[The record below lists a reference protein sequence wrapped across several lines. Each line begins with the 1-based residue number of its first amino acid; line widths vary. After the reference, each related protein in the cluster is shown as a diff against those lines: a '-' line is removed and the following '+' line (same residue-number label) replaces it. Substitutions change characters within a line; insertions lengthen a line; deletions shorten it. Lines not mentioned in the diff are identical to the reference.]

1 MAGAPQQGGRRAWG
15 AAPPPRPAAEQRRAV
30 EAAAAAT
37 EPMAPLPP
45 PAHLPHPPHRKLAL
59 PRLNNAAASPR
70 GGGASGSGDGAP
82 QRRGWGLLPPKHPVP
97 AVAPA
102 DSELPPET
110 IPAQHAPPWA
120 PPPLASASPAALP
133 GIAALPEDNDA
144 VLIGSTA
151 PSFTTQHQ
159 IQGQQQGQQQQQQQ
173 QQQHPESNAPRGS
186 HAHMPAASQQ
196 HSRRPSQL
204 GAEDMSLAA
213 LAAAHARGPAAR
225 YSTAT
230 AGSAFP
236 ASLPSSRGSSAAS
249 EHVARAQCGS
259 PPATAGGPWQAGELQ
274 QQQRKELPA
283 LLPQQQQQ
291 QLSSGE
297 LAVLRQSL
305 LDLELPDG
313 ISAGADGDVIPDQL
327 VLHELSSRLGRL
339 DSQKRRVLLA
349 VLAKIDGAALA
360 GEPSV
365 AGSAHEEADSEARR
379 LIAESAGGTRQA
391 SAAEEGGAPGGA
403 ASLPSQ
409 EPPDSQHATA
419 ASADRVEEQHAPSA
433 TGVAALEAQSDARER
448 SMADKLAALRLGRTS
463 SLGKPSGD
471 AEHQHEQQGGD
482 AVVTVSPAVAL
493 APAGVG
499 DSLELLPQA
508 SQQDAGALPP
518 LSARGGLARTSTL
531 PVRPP
536 AVRQQAGLGA
546 AKASAEAA
554 AALAA
559 LERRGSTLAVPA
571 PSHGSASGS
580 APAAASSAGVLHCQE
595 LTFVLLDTWG
605 DSHFVGLSGLQ
616 VLGADGEPVPLGAE
630 QLAADPPDLNVFP
643 GHSGDVRTLDKL
655 VDSTANTTD
664 DAHMWLAPVKRQ
676 LSAAVASAASST
688 PAARGAA
695 AAAAALPEAAR
706 AYNVL
711 RVALPPGG
719 AAVTNLRVW
728 NYNKSATDTARGVKR
743 MLVLADGVE
752 VSPPGGVLVRRA
764 PGTAAFPF
772 GQHIP
777 LTTMWSAAAA
787 ASAAGKAKQ
796 QQRRTTQQS
805 STQRAAAAGC
815 GGGVVQQQQL
825 TLHSESVAWVCNL
838 PDPAAALEYLQ
849 RAALLAKAAGPS
861 GGLLAQPGEN
871 FATPLPCGF
880 SLRLVL
886 LSSWGCPHYVGL
898 SGLEV
903 RDAVRGPLTI
913 RPDQVYAV
921 PSSVALLPGMASD
934 VRTPDKLVDG
944 DTSGAPQH
952 SWLAPQE
959 TREPNSVVVSLDA
972 PLLLGS
978 LRLWNYAK
986 TPSRGVQQLE
996 VYLDEQLV
1004 WKGLLQRAPA
1014 EPAPGQDFSQA
1025 LCFSEEALA
1034 EAAATARR
1042 RAGSPAHLAGQPP
1055 GGASAAGDAL
1065 GADGVEEWCQ
1075 EQERVVLVNNGSFIA
1090 WPPDSTAAPPTARP
1104 GTSVRLGGAVLG
1116 LEAQPA
1122 APHSRGSSHGLT
1134 RIIRSCYFEHPSYVP
1149 LVRESFRLWRQ
1160 LEAAAGEQLLSL
1172 VGCLNAAPAGPL
1184 QGLPGLSCFDGALL
1198 AAQEH
1203 GLAHEVLSPAE
1214 VAARHPAFHL
1224 PRDFKALVEPEAG
1237 LLAPERCIAAHLA
1250 LAQQHGAQLLCGARL
1265 QGWRVEQGSTG
1276 RGGARVHVHSSAGSF
1291 VARRL
1296 VLAGGGWM
1304 PQLVPELQ
1312 PLLTVERQVVGW
1324 FEVPPAVRQMFEPAA
1339 FPTCLLQD
1347 DGGYYYGFPAD
1358 EHGIKIG
1365 KYNHRHEAVT
1375 ADSVGRAVDSED
1387 EQVLRECLRRFFP
1400 AAAEGR
1406 LTRATACTFTNT
1418 PDSHFILD
1426 RHPRWPQVVLASACS
1441 GHGFKFAPVL
1451 GSILADL
1458 ALSPDG
1464 STEHDIA
1471 LHRLRHERPGVAAA
1485 VTALEGGEGAAAVQ
1499 RAYLLYSFDAE
1510 QYDGSNCTDVPQ
1522 PGVCQQYFM
1531 LPGAE
1536 AGAGEPAVLPA
1547 AYPATSSAAWLLLET
1562 TTSLRCPATTPG
1574 SFKWM

>member
-1 MAGAPQQGGRRAWG
+1 MSGGGGCRDCTGSSALRSLLTPT
-15 AAPPPRPAAEQRRAV
+15 PPVMQ
-30 EAAAAAT
+30 AAT

-471 AEHQHEQQGGD
+471 AGGRPAAHRAAAPAVQAQAAQPPPVQPAQLQPQPHPQHPPGHAQHAAPKLQPLVQHRHRERSRLSGDGLRGTRTAVPRTSNLSPAASLASAAGGDALATFAAEHQHEQQGGD

-643 GHSGDVRTLDKL
+643 GHSG
-655 VDSTANTTD
+655 
-664 DAHMWLAPVKRQ
+664 
-676 LSAAVASAASST
+676 
-688 PAARGAA
+688 G
-695 AAAAALPEAAR
+695 
-706 AYNVL
+706 
-711 RVALPPGG
+711 
-719 AAVTNLRVW
+719 
-728 NYNKSATDTARGVKR
+728 
-743 MLVLADGVE
+743 
-752 VSPPGGVLVRRA
+752 
-764 PGTAAFPF
+764 
-772 GQHIP
+772 
-777 LTTMWSAAAA
+777 
-787 ASAAGKAKQ
+787 
-796 QQRRTTQQS
+796 
-805 STQRAAAAGC
+805 
-815 GGGVVQQQQL
+815 
-825 TLHSESVAWVCNL
+825 
-838 PDPAAALEYLQ
+838 
-849 RAALLAKAAGPS
+849 
-861 GGLLAQPGEN
+861 
-871 FATPLPCGF
+871 
-880 SLRLVL
+880 
-886 LSSWGCPHYVGL
+886 
-898 SGLEV
+898 
-903 RDAVRGPLTI
+903 
-913 RPDQVYAV
+913 
-921 PSSVALLPGMASD
+921 
-934 VRTPDKLVDG
+934 
-944 DTSGAPQH
+944 
-952 SWLAPQE
+952 
-959 TREPNSVVVSLDA
+959 
-972 PLLLGS
+972 
-978 LRLWNYAK
+978 
-986 TPSRGVQQLE
+986 
-996 VYLDEQLV
+996 
-1004 WKGLLQRAPA
+1004 
-1014 EPAPGQDFSQA
+1014 
-1025 LCFSEEALA
+1025 
-1034 EAAATARR
+1034 
-1042 RAGSPAHLAGQPP
+1042 
-1055 GGASAAGDAL
+1055 
-1065 GADGVEEWCQ
+1065 
-1075 EQERVVLVNNGSFIA
+1075 
-1090 WPPDSTAAPPTARP
+1090 
-1104 GTSVRLGGAVLG
+1104 
-1116 LEAQPA
+1116 
-1122 APHSRGSSHGLT
+1122 
-1134 RIIRSCYFEHPSYVP
+1134 
-1149 LVRESFRLWRQ
+1149 
-1160 LEAAAGEQLLSL
+1160 
-1172 VGCLNAAPAGPL
+1172 
-1184 QGLPGLSCFDGALL
+1184 
-1198 AAQEH
+1198 
-1203 GLAHEVLSPAE
+1203 
-1214 VAARHPAFHL
+1214 
-1224 PRDFKALVEPEAG
+1224 
-1237 LLAPERCIAAHLA
+1237 
-1250 LAQQHGAQLLCGARL
+1250 
-1265 QGWRVEQGSTG
+1265 
-1276 RGGARVHVHSSAGSF
+1276 
-1291 VARRL
+1291 
-1296 VLAGGGWM
+1296 
-1304 PQLVPELQ
+1304 
-1312 PLLTVERQVVGW
+1312 
-1324 FEVPPAVRQMFEPAA
+1324 
-1339 FPTCLLQD
+1339 
-1347 DGGYYYGFPAD
+1347 
-1358 EHGIKIG
+1358 
-1365 KYNHRHEAVT
+1365 
-1375 ADSVGRAVDSED
+1375 
-1387 EQVLRECLRRFFP
+1387 
-1400 AAAEGR
+1400 
-1406 LTRATACTFTNT
+1406 
-1418 PDSHFILD
+1418 
-1426 RHPRWPQVVLASACS
+1426 
-1441 GHGFKFAPVL
+1441 
-1451 GSILADL
+1451 
-1458 ALSPDG
+1458 
-1464 STEHDIA
+1464 
-1471 LHRLRHERPGVAAA
+1471 
-1485 VTALEGGEGAAAVQ
+1485 
-1499 RAYLLYSFDAE
+1499 
-1510 QYDGSNCTDVPQ
+1510 
-1522 PGVCQQYFM
+1522 
-1531 LPGAE
+1531 
-1536 AGAGEPAVLPA
+1536 
-1547 AYPATSSAAWLLLET
+1547 
-1562 TTSLRCPATTPG
+1562 
-1574 SFKWM
+1574 